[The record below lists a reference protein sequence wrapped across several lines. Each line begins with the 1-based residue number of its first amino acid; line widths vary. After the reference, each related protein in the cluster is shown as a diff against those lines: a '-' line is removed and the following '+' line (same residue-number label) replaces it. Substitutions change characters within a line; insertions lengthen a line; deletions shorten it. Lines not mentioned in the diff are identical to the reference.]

1 MKKEKSRILAQII
14 EEYIKE
20 QGLQDG
26 LQKMRIFK
34 TWDLV
39 VGERVAKAT
48 LDKFFK
54 DGILYCTIGSS
65 MIRSQLSFRKD
76 DIRVQI
82 NKMLNSNL
90 INNIVLK

>member
-26 LQKMRIFK
+26 LQRVRIFK

>member
-1 MKKEKSRILAQII
+1 MKKEKSRILALII
-14 EEYIKE
+14 DEYIKE

-26 LQKMRIFK
+26 LQRIRIFK

-39 VGERVAKAT
+39 VGERVAKMT

-54 DGILYCTIGSS
+54 DGVLYCTIGSS

>member
-1 MKKEKSRILAQII
+1 MKKENSRILAQVI

-26 LQKMRIFK
+26 LQRVRIFQ
-34 TWDLV
+34 TWDLI

-48 LDKFFK
+48 IGKFYR
-54 DGILYCTIGSS
+54 DGVLYCTINSS
-65 MIRSQLSFRKD
+65 IIRSQLSYRRD
-76 DIRVQI
+76 DIKVQL
-82 NKMLNSNL
+82 NKMLNASL